1 MAKFREY
8 TKPWIK
14 RETGQGRK
22 MRALKILR
30 RLKKT
35 YPQAKIMLKYKNNF
49 QLLVAVV
56 LSAQCT
62 DKKVNE
68 VTAILFKKY
77 KTVSDF
83 ARANLKTFEQE
94 IRQTGFYHNKARNI
108 IAAAQKIKKDF
119 SGKLPKTIAEMV
131 TTPGIGRKS
140 ANVILGNA
148 YGVVE
153 GIAVDTHVGR
163 LAQRFGLAA
172 SDSPEKIEQEL
183 MKLYPRVEW
192 FGLTYRIINHGRAVC
207 TAQRRKCQICPLRA
221 ICPSSL
227 V

>member
-68 VTAILFKKY
+68 VTATLFKKY

-108 IAAAQKIKKDF
+108 IAAAQKTKKDF
-119 SGKLPKTIAEMV
+119 GGKLPKTMAEMV
-131 TTPGIGRKS
+131 TIPGIGRKS

-163 LAQRFGLAA
+163 LAQRFGLANT
-172 SDSPEKIEQEL
+172 DNPEKIEKEL

-192 FGLTYRIINHGRAVC
+192 FGLTYSIINHGRAVC

>member
-1 MAKFREY
+1 MSKFREY
-8 TKPWIK
+8 TKRWIRTESALEK
-14 RETGQGRK
+14 EA
-22 MRALKILR
+22 RAQKILS

-35 YPQAKIMLKYKNNF
+35 YPEAGMMLMYNNNF

-68 VTAILFKKY
+68 VTTSLFQKY

-83 ARANLKTFEQE
+83 ARANIKIFEQE
-94 IRQTGFYHNKARNI
+94 IKQTGFYRAKARNI
-108 IAAAQKIKKDF
+108 IAAAKKVETDF
-119 SGKLPKTIAEMV
+119 GGILPRTIEEMI
-131 TTPGIGRKS
+131 TLPGVGRKS

-148 YGVVE
+148 YDVVE

-163 LAQRFGLAA
+163 LAQRFGLADTDDPA
-172 SDSPEKIEQEL
+172 KIEQKL
-183 MKLYPRVEW
+183 MKLYKKKEW
-192 FGLTYRIINHGRAVC
+192 FSLTYRMIDHGRAIC
-207 TAQRRKCQICPLRA
+207 TAQRRKCEECPLKD